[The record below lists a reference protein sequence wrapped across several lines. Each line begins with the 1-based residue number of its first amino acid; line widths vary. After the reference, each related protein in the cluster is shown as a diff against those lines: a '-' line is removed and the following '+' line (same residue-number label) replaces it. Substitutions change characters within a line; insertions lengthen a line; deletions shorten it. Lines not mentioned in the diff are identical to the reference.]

1 MLSGVQVEEVQNN
14 YSFWRT
20 SMVKFY
26 GPQRTNLPNFHAIT
40 HLKQSMDQYGSP
52 RLIYCEPYERKHK
65 GIKKYDKIASN
76 KDYLL
81 YAMEMEVIL
90 QFFRTPQGKKFI
102 I

>member
-1 MLSGVQVEEVQNN
+1 
-14 YSFWRT
+14 
-20 SMVKFY
+20 MVKFY

-40 HLKQSMDQYGSP
+40 HLKQSMDQLTNLPTTKKSYGSP